1 MSQPTRLELAAP
13 IARVTVLEDRAMVER
28 RATLPARSGQVRLVV
43 PGVAPVLVDKSLR
56 AQAHGARVLDARCV
70 RIPAPWRSGQRGP
83 SDAAQAA
90 TAAVEAARLQLEL
103 ARTEIE
109 VLRDR
114 LNAARELGQ
123 AEWADAALCA
133 ARGLPPILDDEALA
147 ARDRELIE
155 LTAELAAAG
164 QQVRRHESALADA
177 QRAATLAQQRT
188 GEDSAQLELD
198 CVLDGATETAT
209 LVIEYLVPAA
219 AWRPAHR
226 ARLQDAQ
233 VHWEHAACVW
243 QRTGEDWAEV
253 ELVFSAERPSLGVE
267 PPAVVDDELR
277 VRGKSSTV
285 VVQAREQTIE
295 SAGEGGGD
303 SPPMVMGIDD
313 GGLGLLLPALGRCTV
328 ASDGRPHRVPLGT
341 FTSEA
346 EVDLLAIPLLSLQCH
361 VRARF
366 TNRGALPIL
375 PGPVELCR
383 RSGVV
388 GRGEIGFVA
397 AGERTTLGFAEESEL
412 RAHREVRQEVEDGS
426 LLSGGTVKTTRV
438 IIRLSNLGGSDRQL
452 VVQDRVPVSEL
463 EQVTVTVSPPESFRL
478 EKDPQRRRGEVLP
491 PQITARTIDEHGL
504 VTWQVPLPPRGHA
517 VVALEYRVKTAR
529 GVASV

>member
-1 MSQPTRLELAAP
+1 MSPPTRLELAAP

-56 AQAHGARVLDARCV
+56 VQAQGARVLDSRCV
-70 RIPAPWRSGQRGP
+70 RTPAPWRSGQAGP
-83 SDAAQAA
+83 GDAARAA
-90 TAAVEAARLQLEL
+90 TAAAEAARRQL
-103 ARTEIE
+103 E

-114 LNAARELGQ
+114 IHAARELGE
-123 AEWADAALCA
+123 AEWADAALCV
-133 ARGLPPILDDEALA
+133 ARGLAPILDDETLA
-147 ARDRELIE
+147 ARDRELVE
-155 LTAELAAAG
+155 LTAALAAAE
-164 QQVRRHESALADA
+164 QDVRQRERALADA
-177 QRAATLAQQRT
+177 QGVASLAQQRT
-188 GEDSAQLELD
+188 GQDSAQLELD
-198 CVLDGATETAT
+198 CVLESDGGT

-226 ARLQDAQ
+226 ARLQESQ

-243 QRTGEDWAEV
+243 QRTGEDWSEV
-253 ELVFSAERPSLGVE
+253 ELAFSAERPSLGVE

-277 VRGKSSTV
+277 VRAKQQTV

-295 SAGEGGGD
+295 HTGEGGGD
-303 SPPMVMGIDD
+303 GPPMVMGIDD
-313 GGLGLLLPALGRCTV
+313 GGLGLVLPAIGRCTV

-346 EVDLLAIPLLSLQCH
+346 EVDLLTIPMVSAQCH

-366 TNRGALPIL
+366 TNHGAHPIL

-383 RSGVV
+383 RAGVV

-397 AGERTTLGFAEESEL
+397 AGERTLLGFAEESEL
-412 RAHREVRQEVEDGS
+412 RAHREVRTEVEDGS
-426 LLSGGTVKTTRV
+426 LLAGGTVKTTRV
-438 IIRLSNLGGSDRQL
+438 IIRLSNLGGSERKL

-463 EQVTVTVSPPESFRL
+463 EQVTVTVSPPEAFRL
-478 EKDPQRRRGEVLP
+478 DKDPQRRRGEVVP

-504 VTWQVPLPPRGHA
+504 VTWQVPLPARGHA
-517 VVALEYRVKTAR
+517 VVALEYRVKSPR
-529 GVASV
+529 GVAGV